1 MRLVERVAVHCVA
14 TSGRT
19 RWQCALYLRLL
30 RDRKVPCAGTRRK
43 GKKGLCLVC
52 RPRCTA
58 LRPHPFQPSLTVRPP
73 CITVRCNRC
82 HARTHTRAYIHC
94 WAERVTRGNRATL
107 SRRWA
112 SDPFSS
118 FTFLVGVY
126 RPTTKRTNVASRA
139 MLYNYSVNE
148 FRNFA
153 LFNKTLRLSC
163 QQWAFSVCHVFNEMG

>member
-1 MRLVERVAVHCVA
+1 LCCDLGPHKVAVCVIPA
-14 TSGRT
+14 IIAGQESPVR
-19 RWQCALYLRLL
+19 
-30 RDRKVPCAGTRRK
+30 RDAEK
-43 GKKGLCLVC
+43 GEKGLCLVC

-58 LRPHPFQPSLTVRPP
+58 LGPHPFQPSLTVRPP

-82 HARTHTRAYIHC
+82 HARTHTRVYIHC
-94 WAERVTRGNRATL
+94 RAERVTGGNRATL

-139 MLYNYSVNE
+139 MLYNYSANE

-153 LFNKTLRLSC
+153 LFNETLRLSC
-163 QQWAFSVCHVFNEMG
+163 QQWAFSGLPRFQ